1 MKFRFFSKILK
12 LVESLI
18 FLSKL
23 LPLEIIL
30 PYINSMDDIIVIP
43 GIVNPIQITYQAK
56 YTYCQTYIGQILI
69 FHEKRSYKLGHR

>member
-1 MKFRFFSKILK
+1 
-12 LVESLI
+12 
-18 FLSKL
+18 
-23 LPLEIIL
+23 
-30 PYINSMDDIIVIP
+30 MDDIIVIP